1 MSIDHGVIVKCHLPR
16 QTLQTSK
23 LELQRLHLKLKPV
36 PKLYSIHIGLTNIV
50 RYNYSNDTNS

>member
-1 MSIDHGVIVKCHLPR
+1 MSIDHGDIVKCHLPR

-50 RYNYSNDTNS
+50 RYTYSNDTNS